1 MATFVLIP
9 GADGSGWYW
18 HRVAHLLQQ
27 DAHDVVSVDLPVAD
41 PTAGLDEYV
50 DAVTVAIG
58 GRRGELT
65 VVAQSLGGFIAPLVA
80 ARMPSVQIVLINA
93 MVPLPGESAGKW
105 WQSTGHEEARRK
117 HYGRLGLDLSEV
129 FDPMQAFFHDVP
141 ADVVAQAIARGEP
154 VTRFDNLFS
163 QPWPL
168 DSWPKVPTRFM
179 QARDDRFFPLEFA
192 HRIVAE
198 RLDIPVEE
206 LPGGHLVALSQPEEV
221 AERLC
226 GRR

>member
-1 MATFVLIP
+1 M
-9 GADGSGWYW
+9 
-18 HRVAHLLQQ
+18 
-27 DAHDVVSVDLPVAD
+27 
-41 PTAGLDEYV
+41 E
-50 DAVTVAIG
+50 
-58 GRRGELT
+58 
-65 VVAQSLGGFIAPLVA
+65 
-80 ARMPSVQIVLINA
+80 
-93 MVPLPGESAGKW
+93 
-105 WQSTGHEEARRK
+105 
-117 HYGRLGLDLSEV
+117 
-129 FDPMQAFFHDVP
+129 AFFHDVP

-179 QARDDRFFPLEFA
+179 QARDDRFFPLEFQ